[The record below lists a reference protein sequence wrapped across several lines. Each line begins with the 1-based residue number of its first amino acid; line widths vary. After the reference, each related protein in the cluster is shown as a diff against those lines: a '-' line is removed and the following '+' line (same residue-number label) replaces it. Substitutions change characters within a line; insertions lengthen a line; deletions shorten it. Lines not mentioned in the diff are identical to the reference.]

1 MPSEVSDEKVGFI
14 YRHGI
19 VDTLGLDGMRQVSRN
34 GDNADFHH
42 RQRCGSR
49 RSRQRLLYSSPLV
62 AEPDYSGVFDP
73 DLSPSIYISG
83 LDITFKME
91 DIPGSEYIRVDED
104 EELYIVNWKTDTY
117 DFEIPGVYRMSFRLG
132 DEEIGYIEIEVFE
145 TPQEVVSQGDVIT
158 TVIQPGRTIPIKFRI
173 ETEPA
178 R

>member
-1 MPSEVSDEKVGFI
+1 MKKLALYTVMGLLILLGLTGCGKSPEMVTTPISITVSDAAHDGADNGFYI
-14 YRHGI
+14 
-19 VDTLGLDGMRQVSRN
+19 LP
-34 GDNADFHH
+34 
-42 RQRCGSR
+42 
-49 RSRQRLLYSSPLV
+49 PLV